1 MEGDAPSPEEV
12 IERGWVRGLRE
23 AGAVLEHLLGAAAAN
38 GSAFAATWPYV
49 GGEEWLAAP
58 GVPAVVTAEA
68 QDAIDGVYR
77 LSTDGV
83 LREAAGEERLLLSTT
98 GPPEASPERPFDLL
112 WFSTSARYLLRDGVI
127 EAEDPFCRVRAPA
140 GRDRLETL
148 LVRAQRVDAAIL
160 EGLGLEAGARP
171 ATLEVRRALALT
183 GQGWR
188 DHERVL
194 GRREDVR
201 TVEPHGQEL
210 LLRLEGGGEVVASV
224 AADGAGWVAEFGPG
238 FPWTRAEMAAEERTV
253 AYRVTLIPELDPL
266 APGVRTRLAFDLLS
280 DLLGLENGG

>member
-1 MEGDAPSPEEV
+1 MNAPLAATRAAAQLVRMPLRLGMEGDAPSPEEV

-112 WFSTSARYLLRDGVI
+112 WFSTSAR
-127 EAEDPFCRVRAPA
+127 PSSSCF
-140 GRDRLETL
+140 T
-148 LVRAQRVDAAIL
+148 
-160 EGLGLEAGARP
+160 
-171 ATLEVRRALALT
+171 
-183 GQGWR
+183 
-188 DHERVL
+188 H
-194 GRREDVR
+194 
-201 TVEPHGQEL
+201 
-210 LLRLEGGGEVVASV
+210 
-224 AADGAGWVAEFGPG
+224 
-238 FPWTRAEMAAEERTV
+238 M
-253 AYRVTLIPELDPL
+253 
-266 APGVRTRLAFDLLS
+266 
-280 DLLGLENGG
+280 